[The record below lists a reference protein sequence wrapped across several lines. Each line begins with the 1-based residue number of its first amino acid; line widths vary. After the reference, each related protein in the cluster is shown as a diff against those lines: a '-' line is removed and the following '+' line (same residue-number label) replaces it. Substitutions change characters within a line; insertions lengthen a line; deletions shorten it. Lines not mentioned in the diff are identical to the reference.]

1 MTPTELRLRAAC
13 LERRG
18 YISDKAELCDNENA
32 ALLRD
37 FAALLDRMPRIM
49 EMLRYARPSSDLP
62 ASGAA
67 QWMVD
72 RDDELNNAT

>member
-18 YISDKAELCDNENA
+18 YTSDKAELCDNENA

-37 FAALLDRMPRIM
+37 FANLLDRMPRIM
-49 EMLRYARPSSDLP
+49 EMLRHARPAAGLP

-67 QWMVD
+67 QWLTDV
-72 RDDELNNAT
+72 DDELNNAP